1 MPGFKRLPFYL
12 AIFYIVFHF
21 FTLAYQPLPWF
32 DETYFANIAMN
43 FMEKGTL
50 TPTVAVFE
58 EVKIYGFVYFLL
70 TGLSIKLLGLG
81 IWSFRVVNLM
91 MGIGCLWL
99 MLRIFRNISSTNN
112 KNTALFILSLMAFDP
127 FFNLSLHEGRMD
139 LMALFFMLMAYYF
152 VQLSLQ
158 KYTPKMIF
166 LIGFFV
172 SLALLTTPRVGII
185 IPGVFV
191 WILIASQYALWNK
204 IKFIL
209 LIITIIFS
217 FYSLWIFYAFGD
229 YFEFI
234 DYYLYPTFKA
244 QNGAMTEMFLGGNL
258 YIPKQEYLLII
269 SVLLMVLIAL
279 IKKISV
285 LKDACLIASVL
296 NIFCFYLIVKD
307 YGPYSIFILPFY
319 YLMIF
324 GIFDQLK
331 DFKIGFEI
339 ILVFILFTHHL
350 TYFALKNTQTL
361 TSLNQRNYQKIDQFI
376 AEHIPEGSR
385 VVGEPLHYYSVI
397 KSGSDFQYMD
407 LFDTLEFR
415 EYKHRTDYQYEYLIV
430 SDHLGWR
437 KPHIVD
443 YYLEKSQLKPIAK
456 YQIHPIVL
464 ANKIN
469 QLGLISQTERTG
481 YNCTIYKR
489 VQNAKNI
496 PR

>member
-1 MPGFKRLPFYL
+1 MPGFKRLPLYL

-21 FTLAYQPLPWF
+21 FMLAYQPLPWF

-43 FMEKGTL
+43 FIEKGTL

-81 IWSFRVVNLM
+81 IWSFRIVNLM
-91 MGIGCLWL
+91 MGLGCLRL
-99 MLRIFRNISSTNN
+99 LLRIFNNISSTH
-112 KNTALFILSLMAFDP
+112 KNTALLILFLMAFDP

-139 LMALFFMLMAYYF
+139 LTALFFMLLAYYF
-152 VQLSLQ
+152 TQLSLR
-158 KYTPKMIF
+158 KYTTKTII
-166 LIGFFV
+166 LIGLFV

-185 IPGVFV
+185 IPGLFLWV
-191 WILIASQYALWNK
+191 LISGDYEIWNRL
-204 IKFIL
+204 KFIL
-209 LIITIIFS
+209 LIIATIFT
-217 FYSLWIFYAFGD
+217 FYSIWVFYAFGN

-234 DYYLYPTFKA
+234 DYYLHPAFKV
-244 QNGAMTEMFLGGNL
+244 QDGAMTEMFLGGNL

-269 SVLLMVLIAL
+269 SVLLMNLLTL
-279 IKKISV
+279 IKNKLIV
-285 LKDACLIASVL
+285 KDACLIVSWV

-319 YLMIF
+319 YLLIF
-324 GIFDQLK
+324 KMLDKLDRLGLSL
-331 DFKIGFEI
+331 EI
-339 ILVFILFTHHL
+339 ILVFILFAHHL
-350 TYFALKNTQTL
+350 AYFTLKNTQTL
-361 TSLNQRNYQKIDQFI
+361 TSLQQRDYQNIDRFI
-376 AEHIPEGSR
+376 ADHIPEGSR

-430 SDHLGWR
+430 SDHLRWR
-437 KPHIVD
+437 KLHIID